1 MSFEVIMPALGMA
14 QDTGHLVS
22 WAKSVGDE
30 VTEDDVLME
39 VETDK
44 TTMEVPAGH
53 SGYIAE
59 LRAYAGDD
67 VPVGDVIAIIT
78 LEKPTGVTVS
88 TTVKEMPVKVELVA
102 PIAQPVEIT
111 PTQTQTQTE
120 TVTTASSS
128 DGKIL
133 ASPKLKRLAQEGGHD
148 LSQLS
153 DIGLQQPFHVGDLE
167 KLSNLPTAATTP
179 GEMLTYGP
187 AVSQIEAK
195 VPTAGLDGFI
205 TRMQEEADIA
215 VEQKSLWLS
224 FASSALRNC
233 LQINDIIIDVT
244 DITGQVIGTYRNP
257 DSGGLNGQKMIDPIG
272 APDIILRDFS
282 DGYITKAHSGIHAQ
296 IELCVNNIGDNF
308 EISLSYRETTMD
320 ADLAIQ
326 FVNDFCKKL
335 SNPLVG
341 LI

>member
-22 WAKSVGDE
+22 WAKSVGD
-30 VTEDDVLME
+30 VVSEDDVLME

-53 SGYIAE
+53 SGYVAE
-59 LRAYAGDD
+59 LRASAGDD
-67 VPVGDVIAIIT
+67 VPVGNVIAVIT
-78 LEKPTGVTVS
+78 QDKPTGETVS
-88 TTVKEMPVKVELVA
+88 STVKKTPIKAKVTA
-102 PIAQPVEIT
+102 PIAPQIEIT
-111 PTQTQTQTE
+111 PTRTE
-120 TVTTASSS
+120 TRIVASST
-128 DGKIL
+128 DDKIL
-133 ASPKLKRLAQEGGHD
+133 ASPKLKRLAHEAGHD

-167 KLSNLPTAATTP
+167 KLSNLPTAAATP
-179 GEMLTYGP
+179 GDVLTYGP
-187 AVSQIEAK
+187 AVSLIEAK

-233 LQINDIIIDVT
+233 LQINDIIIDVI
-244 DITGQVIGTYRNP
+244 DITGQIIGTYQNA
-257 DSGGLNGQKMIDPIG
+257 DSGGLNGQKMIESIG

-296 IELCVNNIGDNF
+296 MELCVNNIGDNF

-320 ADLAIQ
+320 AELAIQ